1 MKHTFKIGGI
11 HPAENKTASLEIDL
25 QPLPTTV
32 CLPLQQHIGAPAKA
46 IVKRG
51 DKVTRGQIIADP
63 GGFVSAPVHASIS
76 GTVTAIENVIMP
88 DGRTAPAV
96 VIKADEDE
104 HQADT
109 EARKIFWVK
118 IDEERTL
125 EDIIGNLN
133 ADKLRAKIAGAGIVG
148 LGGATFPS
156 HVKLNAKDAAPDTLI
171 INGCECEPFLRCDDA
186 LMCRWPHQTL
196 EGARLLM
203 RASGVKR
210 VIVGVEDNKPRAIE
224 ALVKASEDMPE
235 IEICPVK
242 TKYPQGGEKQLI
254 EALTGRR
261 VASGALPASAG
272 VIVNNIATAFAAY
285 QAIAFDEPL
294 IERIIT
300 VTGDIPADMRRN
312 YIVAL
317 GTPFSEL
324 PFTLPV
330 NAMAIIGGP
339 MMGRSAVRL
348 DAPVTKGS
356 SGLLLL
362 SHPTNYETQPCVRCA
377 ECVEACPMGL
387 EPYLIST
394 YGRLRRWDDARNAGV
409 ADCIECGSCSYVCP
423 SHRPILDFIRIAK
436 IRSRK

>member
-11 HPAENKTASLEIDL
+11 HPAENKTASIDIEL

-32 CLPLQQHIGAPAKA
+32 CLPLQQHIGVPAKA
-46 IVKRG
+46 LVGRG
-51 DKVTRGQIIADP
+51 DKVTRGQIIAEA

-96 VIKADEDE
+96 IIKADDE
-104 HQADT
+104 EHRADT
-109 EARKIFWVK
+109 EARETYWAKIGEARSLDDITGG
-118 IDEERTL
+118 IDADTLRT
-125 EDIIGNLN
+125 
-133 ADKLRAKIAGAGIVG
+133 KIAGAGLVG

-171 INGCECEPFLRCDDA
+171 INGCECEPYLRCDDA
-186 LMCRWPHQTL
+186 LMCRWPRQAL

-210 VIVGVEDNKPRAIE
+210 VVVGVEDNKPQAIA
-224 ALVKASEDMPE
+224 ALSKASSDMPE
-235 IEICPVK
+235 VEICPVK
-242 TKYPQGGEKQLI
+242 AKYPQGGEKQLI

-261 VASGALPASAG
+261 VGSGALPASVG

-285 QAIAFDEPL
+285 QAIAFGEPL
-294 IERIIT
+294 LERIIT
-300 VTGDIPADMRRN
+300 VTGDIPPEMRRN

-317 GTPFSEL
+317 GTPFADL
-324 PFTLPV
+324 PFTLPD

-339 MMGRSAVRL
+339 MMGRTAVRL
-348 DAPVTKGS
+348 DAPATKGS

-362 SHPTNYETQPCVRCA
+362 SRPATYEVQPCVRCA
-377 ECVEACPMGL
+377 ECVSVCPMGL

-394 YGRLRRWDDARNAGV
+394 YGRLRRWDDARSAGV
-409 ADCIECGSCSYVCP
+409 ADCIECGSCSYICP